1 MYPLAFHSFAQIGLY
16 VFKFFVRERWVY
28 VLVDNKIPCNVE
40 DEPLFSS
47 SANGQN
53 SWVSL
58 I

>member
-40 DEPLFSS
+40 D
-47 SANGQN
+47 
-53 SWVSL
+53 
-58 I
+58 